1 MLLLI
6 VATLKGRDDRM
17 TTQGAAP
24 ARMLDSE
31 PVKRVCPMKISLPPE
46 LESAV
51 KTASKSVGAT
61 PEQVVLAILRE
72 RLCASAMPSPS
83 ASEGHLGS
91 FLEGFIGTIDG
102 SAEALSERSGERF
115 GDGLERD
122 RADHEQRARS

>member
-1 MLLLI
+1 
-6 VATLKGRDDRM
+6 
-17 TTQGAAP
+17 
-24 ARMLDSE
+24 
-31 PVKRVCPMKISLPPE
+31 MKISLPPE

-51 KTASKSVGAT
+51 KTASKSAGAT

-72 RLCASAMPSPS
+72 RLCAMPSPS

-102 SAEALSERSGERF
+102 NAEALSERSGEHF
-115 GDGLERD
+115 GDELERD